1 MNQTSHDLDLI
12 CWLFGPPA
20 EVSAMI
26 LNRGHQHEVEDTAIA
41 NIRFASGA
49 LANVQLST
57 VSHRLNYRQIAGS
70 NGTILLEDT
79 INANVQVPETFRLGL
94 YDRPVPQ
101 IIADASGATGQPQ
114 PDWQDIDCSDAQS
127 PGLLDSFVAA
137 CLDGSAPITDGQSA
151 RTTLELINAIILSG
165 VRKKVVACPVDRGEY
180 DELMDELIS
189 GNVKIHRG

>member
-1 MNQTSHDLDLI
+1 M
-12 CWLFGPPA
+12 
-20 EVSAMI
+20 
-26 LNRGHQHEVEDTAIA
+26 
-41 NIRFASGA
+41 
-49 LANVQLST
+49 
-57 VSHRLNYRQIAGS
+57 
-70 NGTILLEDT
+70 
-79 INANVQVPETFRLGL
+79 PETFRLGL

-165 VRKKVVACPVDRGEY
+165 VRKKVVTCPVDRDEY
-180 DELMDELIS
+180 DDLMDELIC
-189 GNVKIHRG
+189 GKVKIPRD